1 MQVQNTYFWFKSAL
15 TPEQCQKIID
25 LGVNEIDRIKKAGGR
40 TDATTFGD
48 NDKVSMIEKGFNVK
62 PQEDKTIEEL
72 KLETGKE
79 GNQIEQEKYVRD
91 SEIAWLNDRWLYDLI
106 HPFLRT
112 ANEKAGWKYE
122 WDFSESF
129 QFTKYN
135 KGGFYGWH
143 ADGNSCNFGKYK
155 RHIPGVSPTTPE
167 GNPLKGYTTNA
178 DMIGKVRKLSI
189 TINLNEPG
197 EYDGGNLKFD
207 FGPHASGK
215 RFHEVEEIRPQ
226 GSIIVFPSYV
236 YHQVTPVTRGTR
248 YSLVLWSLGQ
258 PFR

>member
-1 MQVQNTYFWFKSAL
+1 MQVQNSYYWFKSAL

-25 LGVNEIDRIKKAGGR
+25 LGVNEIDRIKKAGGS
-40 TDATTFGD
+40 TEATTFGD
-48 NDKVSMIEKGFNVK
+48 NHKQAFEKTGKEVI
-62 PQEDKTIEEL
+62 PQQDKTIEEI
-72 KLETGKE
+72 KSQVGENK
-79 GNQIEQEKYVRD
+79 NIEQERYVRD
-91 SEIAWLNDRWLYDLI
+91 SEVAWFNDPWLYDLI

-112 ANEKAGWKYE
+112 ANKNAGWKYQ

-143 ADGNSCNFGKYK
+143 ADGNSCHFGRYK
-155 RHIPGVSPTTPE
+155 RYIPGVSPTTPN
-167 GNPLKGYTTNA
+167 GGIPRGYTENPN
-178 DMIGKVRKLSI
+178 MVGKVRKLSI

-207 FGPHASGK
+207 YGPHASGK
-215 RFHEVEEIRPQ
+215 RFHEVEEIRPR
-226 GSIIVFPSYV
+226 GSIIVFPSFT

-258 PFR
+258 PFK

>member
-1 MQVQNTYFWFKSAL
+1 MQVRNTYFWFKSAL

-25 LGVNEIDRIKKAGGR
+25 LGVNEIDRVKKAGGSAE
-40 TDATTFGD
+40 ATTFGD
-48 NDKVSMIEKGFNVK
+48 NHKQAFEK
-62 PQEDKTIEEL
+62 
-72 KLETGKE
+72 TGKE
-79 GNQIEQEKYVRD
+79 AIPQQDKTNEEIKSQVGENKNIEQERYVRD
-91 SEIAWLNDRWLYDLI
+91 SEVAWFNNPWLYDLI
-106 HPFLRT
+106 HPFLNR
-112 ANEKAGWKYE
+112 ANIEAGWKYQ
-122 WDFSESF
+122 WDFSENF

-143 ADGNSCNFGKYK
+143 ADGNSCHFGRYK
-155 RHIPGVSPTTPE
+155 RYIPGVSPTTPD
-167 GNPLKGYTTNA
+167 GNPLKGYSDNPN
-178 DMIGKVRKLSI
+178 MVGKVRKLSI
-189 TINLNEPG
+189 TVNLNKPG

-207 FGPHASGK
+207 FGPHAAGK

-258 PFR
+258 PFK